1 MSKEEI
7 LKAAIRDWKEVEIN
21 GIYIIPTEEEYDNNG
36 FACIHLIGYAWETI
50 YTEDGSEDKVKRYY
64 DLGDI
69 HDVVNL
75 NLNGG
80 LSIDVEIDNGL
91 TRLFWNDR
99 RPRKVNNDEAFL
111 FSIFIIDDDLAARR
125 SI

>member
-7 LKAAIRDWKEVEIN
+7 LKAAIQDWKEVEIN

-36 FACIHLIGYAWETI
+36 FACIQLIGYAWETI
-50 YTEDGSEDKVKRYY
+50 YTEDGSEDKIKRYY

-75 NLNGG
+75 NLEGG

-111 FSIFIIDDDLAARR
+111 FSIFMIDDDLAARR

>member
-7 LKAAIRDWKEVEIN
+7 LKAAIQDWKEVEIG

-69 HDVVNL
+69 HDVVSL
-75 NLNGG
+75 NLKGG
-80 LSIDVEIDNGL
+80 VSIDVEIDNGL

-99 RPRKVNNDEAFL
+99 RLRKVNNDEAFL
-111 FSIFIIDDDLAARR
+111 SIFIINDDAESL
-125 SI
+125 

>member
-7 LKAAIRDWKEVEIN
+7 LKAAIQDWKEVEIN

-99 RPRKVNNDEAFL
+99 KSRKVNNDEAFL
-111 FSIFIIDDDLAARR
+111 FSIFMIDDDLAASR

>member
-7 LKAAIRDWKEVEIN
+7 LKAAILDWKEAEIN

-50 YTEDGSEDKVKRYY
+50 HTEDGSEDKVRRYY

-69 HDVVNL
+69 HDVVSL
-75 NLNGG
+75 NLKGG
-80 LSIDVEIDNGL
+80 VSIDVEIDNGL
-91 TRLFWNDR
+91 TRIFWNR
-99 RPRKVNNDEAFL
+99 RRLRKVNSNETFL
-111 FSIFIIDDDLAARR
+111 SIFMIDEDSESL
-125 SI
+125 

>member
-7 LKAAIRDWKEVEIN
+7 LKAAIRDWKEVEIG

-75 NLNGG
+75 NLKGG

-91 TRLFWNDR
+91 TRIFWNDR
-99 RPRKVNNDEAFL
+99 RLRKVNNDEAFL